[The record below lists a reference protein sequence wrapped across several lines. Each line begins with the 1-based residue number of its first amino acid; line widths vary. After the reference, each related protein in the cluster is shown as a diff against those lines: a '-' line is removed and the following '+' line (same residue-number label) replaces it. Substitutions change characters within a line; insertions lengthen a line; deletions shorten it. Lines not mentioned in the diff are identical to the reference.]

1 MAQKDF
7 YSTLNVSRTASEDEI
22 KKAYRKLAMRYHPDK
37 NPGNKAAEDKFKE
50 ISEAYEVLKDPK
62 RRQMYDQF
70 GTVNAGGPQGHPFE
84 GFDFGGAG
92 AGGPGFGGFGS
103 SSNPNDIFSEFFGD
117 VFGGAGPKRRG
128 DFRDQRGSDLR
139 YTLTI
144 SLEEAAVGV
153 EKTISFMRKRNGRQ
167 DQAKLAI
174 TVPAGVREGQR
185 LKLKGE
191 GDSSGSSIGDLY
203 VIIGF
208 QEHLLFRRKEN
219 DIYMDLPIS
228 FVDAMV
234 GTTLEIPTLTG
245 VAQLRIPGGTHPSQ
259 VFRLK
264 GKGFP
269 EMGGYG
275 AGDMLIKIIV
285 DIPNHLTDDEKRI
298 IQGLQGSA
306 AKAPLVTEFAEKA
319 ARLLKARR

>member
-7 YSTLNVSRTASEDEI
+7 YSTLNIPRTASDDEI

-37 NPGNKAAEDKFKE
+37 NPGNKAAEEKFKE

-62 RRQMYDQF
+62 RRQLYDQF
-70 GTVNAGGPQGHPFE
+70 GQTVGAGAGGPQGHPFE
-84 GFDFGGAG
+84 GFDFGG
-92 AGGPGFGGFGS
+92 PSGFGGFGGGA
-103 SSNPNDIFSEFFGD
+103 NPNDIFSEFFGD
-117 VFGGAGPKRRG
+117 VFAGGPRRRG

-139 YTLTI
+139 YTLAIT
-144 SLEEAAVGV
+144 LEEAAIGT
-153 EKTISFMRKRNGRQ
+153 EKTISFVRRRNGKQ

-191 GDSSGSSIGDLY
+191 GDANGSSIGDLY
-203 VIIGF
+203 VIINF
-208 QEHLLFRRKEN
+208 QEHSLFRRREN
-219 DIYMDLPIS
+219 DIFMDLPIS
-228 FVDAMV
+228 FADAIL

-245 VAQLRIPGGTHPSQ
+245 VAQLRVPAGTHPSQ

-285 DIPNHLTDDEKRI
+285 DIPNQLTDDEKRA
-298 IQGLQGSA
+298 IQGMQTSA
-306 AKAPLVTEFAEKA
+306 TKAPLVMEFAEKA